1 VPKVAPAGKCDHKL
15 PKQVRERAAYRGE
28 VNMLKRRSLLTVA
41 GAAGLV
47 PAAPAIL
54 RAAETPGVT
63 ATEIRIGNTMPY
75 SGPASAYSS
84 VGKSDAA
91 FFQWLND
98 QGGIAGR
105 KINFISLDDGYSPPR
120 TVEQTRRLVEDDQ
133 VAFVFGALGTPTN
146 TAVHRYLNQKKVPQL
161 FVNTGADKWADPQHF
176 PWTIG
181 FLPSYR
187 IEAQIYAKYMLKE
200 NPGTKLAVLYQNDD
214 FGKDYVTGLRD
225 VFGKDWDKYVVRTA
239 TYETTDPTVDSQLAD
254 LHMSGADTL
263 LVAAVPKFA
272 AQAIRKVYDI
282 GWTPTFFMT
291 NVSISV
297 GSVLQP
303 AGPEKAVGLISG
315 LFCKD
320 AVDPAWDSDT
330 GMGQFKAFMAKYL
343 PSADISDGFYVW
355 GYAVSY
361 LLWKALQQCD
371 GDFSRENVMKQAINV
386 KNLEVPVLLPGIRVN
401 TSPTDYHT
409 LRALQLA
416 RWNGKSWMRFG
427 EIIEGMTT

>member
-343 PSADISDGFYVW
+343 SSADISDGFYVW

-361 LLWKALQQCD
+361 LLWKALEQCD
-371 GDFSRENVMKQAINV
+371 CDFSRENVMKQATNV

>member
-1 VPKVAPAGKCDHKL
+1 MGKGD
-15 PKQVRERAAYRGE
+15 QG
-28 VNMLKRRSLLTVA
+28 MITRRSAL
-41 GAAGLV
+41 AAAVSL
-47 PAAPAIL
+47 PAVSFRAT
-54 RAAETPGVT
+54 AAETPGVS
-63 ATEIRIGNTMPY
+63 ATEIKIGNTMPY

-84 VGKSDAA
+84 VGKADAA

-105 KINFISLDDGYSPPR
+105 KINFVSLDDAYSPPR

-133 VAFVFGALGTPTN
+133 VAFVFNALGTPTN
-146 TAVHRYLNQKKVPQL
+146 SAVHRYLNQKKVPQL
-161 FVNTGADKWADPQHF
+161 FVSTGADKWADPQHF

-200 NPGTKLAVLYQNDD
+200 NPGTKLAVLNQNDD
-214 FGKDYVTGLRD
+214 FGKDYLIGLRD
-225 VFGKDWDKYVVRTA
+225 TLGNEWDKHVVKIA
-239 TYETTDPTVDSQLAD
+239 SYEVTDPTVDSQLAE
-254 LHMSGADTL
+254 LAASGADTL

-272 AQAIRKVYDI
+272 AQAIRKVSDMA
-282 GWTPTFFMT
+282 WKPTFFMT

-303 AGPEKAVGLISG
+303 AGPEKAIGMISG

-320 AVDPAWDSDT
+320 AVDPAWDSDA
-330 GMGQFKAFMAKYL
+330 GMRQFRAFMAKYL
-343 PSADISDGFYVW
+343 PSADRSDGLYVW
-355 GYAVSY
+355 GYGASY
-361 LLWKALQQCD
+361 LLWRVLERCD
-371 GDFSRENVMKQAINV
+371 GDFSRENVMKQATNV
-386 KNLEVPVLLPGIRVN
+386 KDLEVPVLLPGIRVN

-409 LRALQLA
+409 VRALQLA

-427 EIIEGMTT
+427 DVIEGGAT

>member
-1 VPKVAPAGKCDHKL
+1 
-15 PKQVRERAAYRGE
+15 
-28 VNMLKRRSLLTVA
+28 MITRRSVL
-41 GAAGLV
+41 AAAAVGL
-47 PAAPAIL
+47 PSTASFRALAAD
-54 RAAETPGVT
+54 TPGVNQ
-63 ATEIRIGNTMPY
+63 TEIKIGNTMPY
-75 SGPASAYSS
+75 SGPASAYGS
-84 VGKSDAA
+84 VGKADAA

-98 QGGIAGR
+98 QGGVAGR

-133 VAFVFGALGTPTN
+133 VAFLFDALGTPTN
-146 TAVHRYLNQKKVPQL
+146 SAVHRYLNQKKVPQL
-161 FVNTGADKWADPQHF
+161 FVSTGADKWADPEHF

-187 IEAQIYAKYMLKE
+187 IEAQIYARYMLKE
-200 NPGTKLAVLYQNDD
+200 NPDAKLAVLFQNDD

-225 VFGKDWDKYVVRTA
+225 ALGNDWDKHVVRVA
-239 TYETTDPTVDSQLAD
+239 TYEVTDPTVDSQLED
-254 LHMSGADTL
+254 LHASGADTL

-282 GWTPTFFMT
+282 GWKPTFFMT

-303 AGPEKAVGLISG
+303 AGPEKAIGMISG

-320 AVDPAWDSDT
+320 PGDPAWVNDA
-330 GMGQFKAFMAKYL
+330 GMAQFKAFMAKYL
-343 PSADISDGFYVW
+343 PTADMSDGLYVW

-361 LLWKALQQCD
+361 LLWKVLEQCD
-371 GDFSRENVMKQAINV
+371 GAFSRENIMKQATNV

-409 LRALQLA
+409 IRALQLA
-416 RWNGKSWMRFG
+416 RWNGKSWVRFG
-427 EIIEGMTT
+427 EVLEAMATG

>member
-1 VPKVAPAGKCDHKL
+1 
-15 PKQVRERAAYRGE
+15 
-28 VNMLKRRSLLTVA
+28 MITRRSAL
-41 GAAGLV
+41 AA
-47 PAAPAIL
+47 AASIPTAVSF
-54 RAAETPGVT
+54 RALAADTPGIT
-63 ATEIRIGNTMPY
+63 ATEIKIGNTMPY

-84 VGKSDAA
+84 VGKADAA

-105 KINFISLDDGYSPPR
+105 KINFITLDDGYSPPR

-133 VAFVFGALGTPTN
+133 VAFVFDALGTPTN

-161 FVNTGADKWADPQHF
+161 FVSTGADKWADPQHF
-176 PWTIG
+176 PSTIG

-200 NPGTKLAVLYQNDD
+200 NPGAKLAVLYQNDD
-214 FGKDYVTGLRD
+214 FGKDYVTELRD
-225 VFGKDWDKYVVRTA
+225 ALGKDWDRYVVRIG
-239 TYETTDPTVDSQLAD
+239 TYEVTDPTIDSQVDD
-254 LHMSGADTL
+254 LRASGADTL

-272 AQAIRKVYDI
+272 AQAIRRVYDI
-282 GWTPTFFMT
+282 GWKPTFFMT

-303 AGPEKAVGLISG
+303 VGPEKAVGMISG
-315 LFCKD
+315 VFCKD
-320 AVDPAWDSDT
+320 PGDPAWDSDT

-355 GYAVSY
+355 GYGASY
-361 LLWKALQQCD
+361 LLWKVLEQCG
-371 GDFSRENVMKQAINV
+371 GDFSRENVMKQATDV

-401 TSPTDYHT
+401 TSPTDYHSI
-409 LRALQLA
+409 RALQLA
-416 RWNGKSWMRFG
+416 RWNGKSWVRFG
-427 EIIEGMTT
+427 EIIEGMVT